1 MADSVRQRKGKP
13 TPKKETEPFDAEESA
28 AEDEAPAEEPVS
40 VKERIVAEETDR
52 FTIFLDV
59 LRVITFLFAASCAL
73 SYLVSNG
80 ETFFWGMQHPPKY
93 LQTKWWKS
101 QLVRSFGR
109 LVESSL
115 FSSLSTIR
123 HPSLG
128 FSPPDFPRGQDKL
141 MPLCFRAALCI

>member
-1 MADSVRQRKGKP
+1 MADSVRQRKGKQP
-13 TPKKETEPFDAEESA
+13 PKKETEPFDAEESA
-28 AEDEAPAEEPVS
+28 TEEEVPSQEPAS
-40 VKERIVAEETDR
+40 VKQRIDAEETDR

-101 QLVRSFGR
+101 QLVRSSAE
-109 LVESSL
+109 LLSL
-115 FSSLSTIR
+115 L
-123 HPSLG
+123 P
-128 FSPPDFPRGQDKL
+128 
-141 MPLCFRAALCI
+141 